1 MEAARAIVITGL
13 VVKCETDG
21 VLFLASPKTYTSRK
35 DYRDTDKI
43 GRKFIECPRC
53 HRRYFSDGEANWRA
67 DRKLTI
73 VQRP

>member
-1 MEAARAIVITGL
+1 MQAAQAIVIPGL
-13 VVKCETDG
+13 VVKCEQDG
-21 VLFLASPKTYTSRK
+21 VLFLATPRTYISRA
-35 DYRDTDKI
+35 DFRDIEKI

-53 HRRYFSDGEANWRA
+53 HRRYFSDGDANWIA